1 MPPTHIFASALD
13 PLLDDSVQFAR
24 RLFNLGKSVHLQVY
38 YSVSHGFL
46 NFKGRATDAD
56 QAFAHSHDA
65 LRRTMREDRIFA
77 ERMRLAETIRL
88 TRAEVDILPEDVAE
102 VDSEERPMVERS
114 ESTLLDVL
122 AKVDDIQIDTAISES
137 PSDDQPLNSP

>member
-24 RLFNLGKSVHLQVY
+24 RLFALGKSVHLQVY

-56 QAFAHSHDA
+56 QAFAHSHDI
-65 LRRTMREDRIFA
+65 LKRVMREDRVFA
-77 ERMRLAETIRL
+77 ERMRVAEALRPS
-88 TRAEVDILPEDVAE
+88 RADADTGADDVAE
-102 VDSEERPMVERS
+102 VDPEERPMVERAD
-114 ESTLLDVL
+114 STKLEDL
-122 AKVDDIQIDTAISES
+122 ARLGDLEIDAHTPES
-137 PSDDQPLNSP
+137 PSDDQPLDSP